1 MLKDYKLTYL
11 DTENIKPTLDELQRF
26 NSASDEGIDLTA
38 LAQTSKNDRSKA
50 SFQTGDDIE
59 IFSGEQAGVEGRVLS
74 THGEIVTIEVTS
86 GPLAGQQFEAPSSNL
101 RKRFSIGEHVRVSSG
116 NYSGQVGMVVGI
128 DKDSVTIVD
137 DSTRTELVVFSRD
150 LQGAA
155 DVADIDEEAEFALLD
170 LVQITSQTVGC
181 VISIGR
187 TSLTVLTQEAHR
199 RTVPFLLLL

>member
-11 DTENIKPTLDELQRF
+11 DTENIKPTLDELQKF

-38 LAQTSKNDRSKA
+38 LAQTLKNDRSKA

-59 IFSGEQAGVEGRVLS
+59 VFSGEQAGVEGRVLS

-86 GPLAGQQFEAPSSNL
+86 GSLAGQRFDAPSSNL

-128 DKDSVTIVD
+128 EKTV
-137 DSTRTELVVFSRD
+137 SRLLMTQLEKNLLCFLAIYKV
-150 LQGAA
+150 LQ
-155 DVADIDEEAEFALLD
+155 ILL
-170 LVQITSQTVGC
+170 I
-181 VISIGR
+181 
-187 TSLTVLTQEAHR
+187 
-199 RTVPFLLLL
+199 